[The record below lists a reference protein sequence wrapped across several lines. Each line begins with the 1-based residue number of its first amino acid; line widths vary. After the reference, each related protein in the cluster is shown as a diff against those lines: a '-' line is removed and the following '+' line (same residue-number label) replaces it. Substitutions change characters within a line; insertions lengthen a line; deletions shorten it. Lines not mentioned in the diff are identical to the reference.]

1 MEHSIWPLADLEVR
15 TPRMV
20 LRYIDDDRAARL
32 AKLAAGGI
40 HDPAMTPFRFPWTDV
55 APPQLER
62 NTMQYFW
69 RCRANAEPNSWI
81 IDFAAEVDGK
91 VAGTV
96 GLNAQS
102 FPSLRQV
109 TTGSWLGRAFQGHGL
124 GKEMRIAALT
134 LAFDGIDADLALT
147 DAWHDNG
154 PSLGVTNSLGYSEVG
169 RRRALRRDS
178 PDLLLEFEMSREHFD
193 TIRRDDIT
201 LHGVEAVRD
210 LLQTGR

>member
-15 TPRMV
+15 TPRLV

-40 HDPAMTPFRFPWTDV
+40 HDPAMTPFRFPLTDV
-55 APPQLER
+55 PAPQLER

-81 IDFAAEVDGK
+81 IDFAAEVDG
-91 VAGTV
+91 
-96 GLNAQS
+96 
-102 FPSLRQV
+102 QV
-109 TTGSWLGRAFQGHGL
+109 
-124 GKEMRIAALT
+124 
-134 LAFDGIDADLALT
+134 ADLALT

-210 LLQTGR
+210 LLQTAR